1 VTTSPPADCTALE
14 HALAQSTRY
23 LDRVGQTATR
33 VRPLTSGNF
42 KPLVLSTGGLL
53 SKDTADEVRRWKRPM
68 GEATFERMRMAVG
81 LALVRARARTFG
93 AATEVTARF
102 GDLEE

>member
-1 VTTSPPADCTALE
+1 
-14 HALAQSTRY
+14 
-23 LDRVGQTATR
+23 

-42 KPLVLSTGGLL
+42 KPLVFSTGGLL